1 MIWVG
6 GISLETYLLH
16 IEFVMRDIKTLHLG
30 YWPTALLTIAVTLPV
45 AWLLHKAI
53 DKVQGIA
60 GRKA

>member
-1 MIWVG
+1 
-6 GISLETYLLH
+6 
-16 IEFVMRDIKTLHLG
+16 MRDIKTLHLG